1 MTSLVG
7 VIVGFVLGQIASV
20 LRWVLSSRRAN
31 RLCRL
36 LVSLEI
42 QHNLTLLQDYWHNV
56 ALPPDED
63 ADDDADDDSV
73 STAPNPQAKPEA
85 EVDRLA
91 RRAVEIPLPILSSRA
106 LDSQLGALPN
116 ALTEVEMRAV
126 WRFYED
132 LSQVRA
138 LHEWLCALSRT
149 ASEKKTGFPSAS
161 RAVRSQALTSAT
173 FYDTK
178 SAAIFDFRRAIA
190 ELLRAGNPLSRPE
203 SR

>member
-1 MTSLVG
+1 MSSIIG
-7 VIVGFVLGQIASV
+7 VIVGFALGQLASV
-20 LRWVLSSRRAN
+20 LKWIYTSRRAN
-31 RLCRL
+31 KLCRL

-63 ADDDADDDSV
+63 YEEEEGGENELRPKQKV
-73 STAPNPQAKPEA
+73 EPER

-106 LDSQLGALPN
+106 LDRQLAALPS
-116 ALTEVEMRAV
+116 ALTESEMRSV
-126 WRFYED
+126 WRFYEE
-132 LSQVRA
+132 LAQIRS
-138 LHEWLCALSRT
+138 LHEWLSQLSHQGDT
-149 ASEKKTGFPSAS
+149 TKKSGFPSAS
-161 RAVRSQALTSAT
+161 KAVRSQALTSAT

-190 ELLRAGNPLSRPE
+190 DLLRAGNPLNPAPNQ
-203 SR
+203 